1 MKKLQSIVVVKYIFV
16 EFFLKNVIKI
26 SFLSLYEYGQLLKEL
41 MRSPCDSKYI
51 FQT

>member
-1 MKKLQSIVVVKYIFV
+1 MKKLQSIVVVKYNFV
-16 EFFLKNVIKI
+16 DLKKNVIKK